1 MIRINEMNK
10 IIIFLLFL
18 SLFLFSGCI
27 PYGYETESQKII
39 GKRSDANGKICEQI
53 IRYNKKLKFIGI
65 IGHDG
70 FFSPGY
76 VCYSRYSALT
86 GESEYTIWALEHFP
100 QLRWSRIEE
109 AVPIPNSDR
118 WITCEYKIQDINE
131 VQVTLT
137 IFSIKKGKIFRDTFS
152 HVTRTPPRKA
162 KTLFGFYIEYD
173 KNLNHLTVHESD
185 GVFQINTITG
195 AINSE
200 IKPSGR

>member
-10 IIIFLLFL
+10 IIICVLFL

-27 PYGYETESQKII
+27 PYGYETESQTII

-53 IRYNKKLKFIGI
+53 VRYNKKLKFIGI

-76 VCYSRYSALT
+76 VWYSRYSALT

-118 WITCEYKIQDINE
+118 WITCEYEIQDINE

-137 IFSIKKGKIFRDTFS
+137 IFPIKKGKIFRDTFS

>member
-10 IIIFLLFL
+10 IIICVLFL

-27 PYGYETESQKII
+27 PYGYETESQTII

-53 IRYNKKLKFIGI
+53 VRYNKKLKFIGI

-76 VCYSRYSALT
+76 VWYSRYSALT

>member
-10 IIIFLLFL
+10 IIICVLFL

-53 IRYNKKLKFIGI
+53 VRYNKKLKFIGI

-76 VCYSRYSALT
+76 VWYSRYSALT

-100 QLRWSRIEE
+100 QLRWSRIED

-137 IFSIKKGKIFRDTFS
+137 IFPIKKGKIFRDTFS

>member
-10 IIIFLLFL
+10 IIICVLFL

-76 VCYSRYSALT
+76 VWYSRYSALT

>member
-10 IIIFLLFL
+10 IIICVLFL

>member
-10 IIIFLLFL
+10 IIICVLFL

-53 IRYNKKLKFIGI
+53 VRYNKKLKFIGI

-100 QLRWSRIEE
+100 QLRWSRIED

>member
-10 IIIFLLFL
+10 IIICVLFL
-18 SLFLFSGCI
+18 SLIMFGGCI

-53 IRYNKKLKFIGI
+53 VRYNKKLKFIGI

-76 VCYSRYSALT
+76 VWYSRYSALT

-100 QLRWSRIEE
+100 QLRWSRIED

-137 IFSIKKGKIFRDTFS
+137 IFPIKKGKIFRDTFS

>member
-1 MIRINEMNK
+1 MINR
-10 IIIFLLFL
+10 IIIFFLFL

-27 PYGYETESQKII
+27 PYGYETESQTII

-53 IRYNKKLKFIGI
+53 VRYNKKLKFIGI

-86 GESEYTIWALEHFP
+86 GELEYTIWALEHFP
-100 QLRWSRIEE
+100 QLRWSRIED

-137 IFSIKKGKIFRDTFS
+137 IFSIKKGKIFRDTF
-152 HVTRTPPRKA
+152 RM
-162 KTLFGFYIEYD
+162 
-173 KNLNHLTVHESD
+173 
-185 GVFQINTITG
+185 
-195 AINSE
+195 
-200 IKPSGR
+200 

>member
-1 MIRINEMNK
+1 MIRINEINK
-10 IIIFLLFL
+10 IIICVLFL

-53 IRYNKKLKFIGI
+53 VRYNKKLKFIGI

-76 VCYSRYSALT
+76 VWYSRYSALT

-137 IFSIKKGKIFRDTFS
+137 IFSIKKGKIFHNTFE
-152 HVTRTPPRKA
+152 HVMRVPPHNT
-162 KTLFGFYIEYD
+162 KTLFGFYIEPD
-173 KNLNHLTVHESD
+173 ANLNYLTLHEAD
-185 GVFQINTITG
+185 RVFQINTLTG
-195 AINSE
+195 AIKSE
-200 IKPSGR
+200 KNPSGQ

>member
-10 IIIFLLFL
+10 IIICVLFL

-53 IRYNKKLKFIGI
+53 VRYNKKLKFIGI

-76 VCYSRYSALT
+76 VWYSRYSALT

>member
-10 IIIFLLFL
+10 IIICVLFL

-53 IRYNKKLKFIGI
+53 VRYNKKLKFIGI

-76 VCYSRYSALT
+76 VWYSRYSALT

-100 QLRWSRIEE
+100 QLRWSRIED

>member
-1 MIRINEMNK
+1 MIRINEINK
-10 IIIFLLFL
+10 IIICVLFL

-53 IRYNKKLKFIGI
+53 VRYNKKLKFIGI

-76 VCYSRYSALT
+76 VWYSRYSALT

-100 QLRWSRIEE
+100 QLRWSRIED

>member
-1 MIRINEMNK
+1 MIRINEINK
-10 IIIFLLFL
+10 IIICVLFL

-53 IRYNKKLKFIGI
+53 VRYNKKLKFIGI

-76 VCYSRYSALT
+76 VWYSRYSALT

>member
-10 IIIFLLFL
+10 IIICVLFL

-53 IRYNKKLKFIGI
+53 VRYNKKLKFIGI
-65 IGHDG
+65 IGLDG

-100 QLRWSRIEE
+100 QLRWSRIED